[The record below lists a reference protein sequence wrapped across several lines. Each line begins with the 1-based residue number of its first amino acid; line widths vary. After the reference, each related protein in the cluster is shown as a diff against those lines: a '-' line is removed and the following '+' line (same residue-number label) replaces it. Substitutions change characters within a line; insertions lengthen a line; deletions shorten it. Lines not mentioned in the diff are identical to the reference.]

1 MSSGTPTAIRS
12 NTQETLSSTQFN
24 PGWLQSTRF
33 DLLFILGTAGMA
45 LLAGAAIAIFPHWFV
60 PILLLNIWAFGY
72 HHITATF
79 TRLTFDRE
87 SFHKH
92 KFLILVL
99 PGIVMLSIV
108 FIIQTIGL
116 WAIATI
122 YFYWQWFHYT
132 RQSYGISKAYMGKT
146 ILNQD
151 ERFLTLLVLYL
162 IPTWGILSRS
172 NQQQTH
178 FLDMDIT
185 FLPIPDVL
193 VQGIGLVALLVM
205 AAWYFLQ
212 FKAYQR
218 GNFSLGFFLY
228 MTTHLVIFT
237 VGYLVIEDM
246 TEGWLVV
253 NIWHN
258 TQYLLFVWLF
268 NQKRFQRDHAHSQT
282 FLGSLSQN
290 TPRSAVT
297 YFLICMLITVAAFLS
312 ANAIAQSALLATI
325 PFASLVIFQT
335 INFHHYIVD
344 AIIWRRPKPA
354 PAKLQ
359 PQVP

>member
-1 MSSGTPTAIRS
+1 MSSGASTVLPS
-12 NTQETLSSTQFN
+12 NAHEPHSSTQTN
-24 PGWLQSTRF
+24 LGWLQSTRF

-45 LLAGAAIAIFPHWFV
+45 LLAGAAIGIFPHWFI
-60 PILLLNIWAFGY
+60 PILLFNIWAFGY

-79 TRLTFDRE
+79 TRLTFDWE
-87 SFHKH
+87 SFQKH

-108 FIIQTIGL
+108 VIIQNIGI

-132 RQSYGISKAYMGKT
+132 RQSYGITKAYMGKS

-151 ERFLTLLVLYL
+151 ERFITLLTLYLV
-162 IPTWGILSRS
+162 PVWGIVSRS
-172 NQQQTH
+172 TQQQTH
-178 FLDMDIT
+178 FLGMDVT
-185 FLPIPDVL
+185 FLPVPDLFVEGT
-193 VQGIGLVALLVM
+193 GIIALLLI
-205 AAWYFLQ
+205 AAWYFFQ

-237 VGYLVIEDM
+237 VGYIVIEDM
-246 TEGWLVV
+246 TQGWLVV

-258 TQYLLFVWLF
+258 AQYILFVWLF
-268 NQKRFQRDHAHSQT
+268 NQKRFQSHQEPSQT

-297 YFLICMLITVAAFLS
+297 YFLICLIITVAAFLS
-312 ANAIAQSALLATI
+312 VNAIAQSALLATI
-325 PFASLVIFQT
+325 PFASLVIFHT

-344 AIIWRRPKPA
+344 AIIWRRPRQA
-354 PAKLQ
+354 HR
-359 PQVP
+359 